1 MDLLFGMA
9 VSVLLETV
17 KNPSKR
23 LALKRAFVK
32 VYRAIGLAYASDREF
47 WDLVD
52 QGAVK

>member
-23 LALKRAFVK
+23 NSLRKVFVK